1 MYDGAVAIASEFDQA
16 ARRLDEWAQDLVDG
30 AGEVETEAANGG
42 VHGPGVVLRR
52 DRIVDAVTLNASL
65 AAQSLQA
72 VADVCR
78 DRADLCR
85 EYTEAMADYRRYL
98 AAYEA
103 LPAEQQ
109 LGRQIY
115 DPGSLGDG
123 SPFDVGPVPLDVTL
137 EPDSFSVLVLG
148 GTERAWY
155 LPVEP
160 PRPGPWADEG

>member
-52 DRIVDAVTLNASL
+52 NRIVDAVTLNASL

-72 VADVCR
+72 VAEVCR

-98 AAYEA
+98 AAYQA

-109 LGRQIY
+109 LGRYIY
-115 DPGSLGDG
+115 DPMSV
-123 SPFDVGPVPLDVTL
+123 FDDPVGPVSLDVTS
-137 EPDSFSVLVLG
+137 EPDSSWALALG
-148 GTERAWY
+148 GAERASY